1 MTQAMASAINPDR
14 CFIIAELSANHGHSL
29 ETALATV
36 RAAKACGADAIKIQ
50 TYTADTITLDC
61 DNEYFQ
67 INQGTIW
74 DGTTL
79 YKLYQEAYTPWEWH
93 AAIQAEA
100 QKEGLVFFSTPFD
113 VTAVDF
119 LEDLDVPLYKIASF
133 EITDIPLIEYA
144 ASKGKPMIIS
154 TGIATLAD
162 IDAAV
167 QACRRMGNHD
177 ITLLKCTSSYPA
189 PVEEANLLTI
199 PNLAQTFGVKAGL
212 SDHTLGNAI
221 AIAAV
226 ALGAKMLEK
235 HFILDR
241 AIGGP
246 DASFS
251 MIPSEFGSMVGGI
264 RQVEEALG
272 SVRYTLAEKTI
283 ANRKFARSLF
293 ACRDIKAGEALT
305 MVNVRS
311 IRPSDGL
318 PPVELPNILGRR
330 ASKPI
335 SAGTPLAWDLLE

>member
-272 SVRYTLAEKTI
+272 SVRYTLTEKTI

>member
-1 MTQAMASAINPDR
+1 MESNFFTKTM
-14 CFIIAELSANHGHSL
+14 IIAELSANHGHNL

-36 RAAKACGADAIKIQ
+36 RKAKACGADAIKIQ

-67 INQGTIW
+67 IQQGTLW

-79 YKLYQEAYTPWEWH
+79 HKLYQEAYTPWEWH

-100 QKEGLVFFSTPFD
+100 EKEGLIFFSTPFD
-113 VTAVDF
+113 PTAVDF
-119 LEDLDVPLYKIASF
+119 LETLEVPLYKIASF

-162 IDAAV
+162 IEAAV
-167 QACRRMGNHD
+167 HACRRVGNSD

-189 PVEEANLLTI
+189 PVDEANLLTI
-199 PNLAQTFGVKAGL
+199 PNLAQTFGVKVGL
-212 SDHTLGNAI
+212 SDHTLGHAV

-226 ALGAKMLEK
+226 ALGARVIEK

-251 MIPSEFGSMVGGI
+251 LTPEEFTLMVEGV
-264 RQVEEALG
+264 RAAELALG
-272 SVRYTLAEKTI
+272 TVSYELTDKVKAS
-283 ANRKFARSLF
+283 RKFARSLF
-293 ACRDIKAGEALT
+293 VTQDIAAGEALT
-305 MVNVRS
+305 HQNVRS
-311 IRPSDGL
+311 VRPSDGL
-318 PPVELPNILGRR
+318 PPAELPKLLGRK
-330 ASKPI
+330 AKHHIP
-335 SAGTPLAWDLLE
+335 AGTPLSWDLLA